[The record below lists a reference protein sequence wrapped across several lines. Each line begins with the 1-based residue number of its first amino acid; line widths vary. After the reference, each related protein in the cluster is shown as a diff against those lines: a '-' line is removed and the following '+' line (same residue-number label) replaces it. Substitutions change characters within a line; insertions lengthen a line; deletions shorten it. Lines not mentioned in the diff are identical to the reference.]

1 MGLCTPILETIPIPN
16 RRMLLWSLLL
26 LVLRRSIAFAMCSKV
41 AMHGLAFVLA
51 SFSTKAF
58 MELLVL
64 MMLLGRTMLVP
75 PRASPASPASPVL
88 LRLRGGCS
96 GVKASPE

>member
-1 MGLCTPILETIPIPN
+1 MIPWVPLTPLT
-16 RRMLLWSLLL
+16 LLLL
-26 LVLRRSIAFAMCSKV
+26 LVL
-41 AMHGLAFVLA
+41 LVLV
-51 SFSTKAF
+51 
-58 MELLVL
+58 LLVLL

-75 PRASPASPASPVL
+75 PRASPASPVL